1 MAPRVLVADDLD
13 DARELLAGALRRA
26 AFEVVE
32 ARDGQELLAL
42 VSELSRAG
50 QALDAVVA
58 DVDMPVTNGIEA
70 ARQLRELMPSVPI
83 VLMTGLRDE
92 RTISRARAVG
102 ASAILQRPFEPDE
115 LLGVLAELLPTDY

>member
-1 MAPRVLVADDLD
+1 MPPRVLVADDLD

-32 ARDGQELLAL
+32 ARNGQELLAA

-50 QALDAVVA
+50 QTLDAVVA

-115 LLGVLAELLPTDY
+115 LLGVLAELLPTDD